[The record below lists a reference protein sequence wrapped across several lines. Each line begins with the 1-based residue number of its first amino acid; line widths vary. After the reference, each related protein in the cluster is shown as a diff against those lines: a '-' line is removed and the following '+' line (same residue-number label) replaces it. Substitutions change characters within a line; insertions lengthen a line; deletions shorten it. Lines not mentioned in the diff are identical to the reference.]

1 MMKRVL
7 RHEFSNGMMQA
18 VAAFSE
24 THRYDDRKTYKAAW
38 AEWLTHPQIA
48 EMLTAEV
55 ARLRDCG
62 YKGDVADKLFKSGR
76 YYFRVKQPDQ
86 PKQPDQQPDQ
96 KQIQKKRERYVM
108 MSRAL
113 LNLMDDH
120 IDRGVRSNDAYTPAN
135 GFDDFCI
142 AQNAMLQAEIARL
155 SALNNVNNVNNA
167 TNATNVNNV
176 NEKMKKTYKN
186 RYFSRMKS
194 VAHPK

>member
-1 MMKRVL
+1 
-7 RHEFSNGMMQA
+7 MQA

-24 THRYDDRKTYKAAW
+24 THRYDDRKAYKAAW

-48 EMLTAEV
+48 ELLIAEV

-76 YYFRVKQPDQ
+76 YYFRVKQQ
-86 PKQPDQQPDQ
+86 QQQPDQ
-96 KQIQKKRERYVM
+96 KQTQKKRERYVM

-142 AQNAMLQAEIARL
+142 AQNAMLQAEIDRL
-155 SALNNVNNVNNA
+155 SALNNANNA
-167 TNATNVNNV
+167 NNA
-176 NEKMKKTYKN
+176 NEKLKKTYKN

-194 VAHPK
+194 VSQLK

>member
-1 MMKRVL
+1 
-7 RHEFSNGMMQA
+7 
-18 VAAFSE
+18 
-24 THRYDDRKTYKAAW
+24 
-38 AEWLTHPQIA
+38 
-48 EMLTAEV
+48 
-55 ARLRDCG
+55 
-62 YKGDVADKLFKSGR
+62 
-76 YYFRVKQPDQ
+76 
-86 PKQPDQQPDQ
+86 
-96 KQIQKKRERYVM
+96 M

-155 SALNNVNNVNNA
+155 SALNNVTNVN
-167 TNATNVNNV
+167 NVNNV

-194 VAHPK
+194 VAQPK